1 MKFIWLK
8 IAITV
13 LIFAA
18 LFGFVFYKVQSGT
31 M

>member
-8 IAITV
+8 VAITIFV
-13 LIFAA
+13 FAA
-18 LFGFVFYKVQSGT
+18 LFGAVFYKVQSGV